1 VGQRLS
7 VLCLEDDPADA
18 ELMAAT
24 LTHDGLDT
32 EFTRVES
39 EMDFCNALVTGD
51 WDVILADYALPA
63 FNGLAALVI
72 SKDICPDIPFIL
84 VSGTLG
90 EEPAIEALTQGAT
103 DYVLKH
109 KLARLAPA
117 VRRALSESAERKER
131 RQAEA
136 SAQVLHEENRYLARA
151 LLAIQE
157 EERRH
162 LARELHDEIG
172 QCLTAI
178 QVHTEMIRR
187 RVDGADEDILASVD
201 AVHNIT
207 AGIYETV
214 HAVLQRLRPAALDN
228 LGLVEALEDT
238 VSAWQERDTGIAI
251 DFQHQGRLSDFGE
264 QINITLFRII
274 QECLT
279 NTANHSDASRVEIR
293 LEGPDSGGGASD
305 EQDPS
310 VTLVVRDD
318 GRGLEEAPQRLGFG
332 LIGMRERVE
341 ALSGSF
347 DLHGPGGAGV
357 TVSVRLPLEPSAG

>member
-1 VGQRLS
+1 MDEALRI
-7 VLCLEDDPADA
+7 LCLEDDPADA
-18 ELMAAT
+18 ELMAAA
-24 LTHDGLDT
+24 LARDGLETD
-32 EFTRVES
+32 FTRVES
-39 EMDFCNALVTGD
+39 EVDFRSALERGG
-51 WDVILADYALPA
+51 WDFILADYSLPA
-63 FNGLAALVI
+63 FDGLAALEI
-72 SKDICPDIPFIL
+72 AKAAFPDLPFIL

-109 KLARLAPA
+109 KFARLAPA
-117 VRRALSESAERKER
+117 VRRALSESAEREER
-131 RQAEA
+131 RQAEQA
-136 SAQVLHEENRYLARA
+136 ARVLLEENRHLARA

-187 RVDGADEDILASVD
+187 RVDTGDSEILASVD
-201 AVHNIT
+201 AVHTIT
-207 AGIYETV
+207 SGIYDTV
-214 HAVLQRLRPAALDN
+214 HAVLQRLRPAALDS

-238 VSAWQERDTGIAI
+238 ISAWRERETATTV
-251 DFQHQGRLSDFGE
+251 DFQHQGQLNGFSE
-264 QINITLFRII
+264 QINITLYRII

-279 NTANHSDASRVEIR
+279 NTANHAEASRVEIV
-293 LEGPDSGGGASD
+293 LAGPDGGGDSAG
-305 EQDPS
+305 EQRR

-318 GRGLEEAPQRLGFG
+318 GRGLARESHRPGFG

-341 ALSGSF
+341 ALSGRF
-347 DLHGPGGAGV
+347 QLDGACGRGV
-357 TVSVRLPLEPSAG
+357 TVTVSLPLGSGRD

>member
-1 VGQRLS
+1 MGQRLR

-24 LTHDGLDT
+24 LTHDGL
-32 EFTRVES
+32 EAAFTRVES
-39 EMDFCNALVTGD
+39 EAEFRSALATGD

-63 FNGLAALVI
+63 FDGLAALEI
-72 SKDICPDIPFIL
+72 SKATCPHIPFIL

-136 SAQVLHEENRYLARA
+136 SAGVLLEENRRLARA

-187 RVDGADEDILASVD
+187 RVDGADEEILASVD

-228 LGLVEALEDT
+228 LGLVDALEDT
-238 VSAWQERDTGIAI
+238 VSAWQERDTGVAI
-251 DFQHQGRLSDFGE
+251 DFRHQGRLSGLGE

-279 NTANHSDASRVEIR
+279 NTANHADASRVEIR
-293 LEGPDSGGGASD
+293 LEGPGGAMHGSD
-305 EQDPS
+305 EQEPS

-318 GRGLEEAPQRLGFG
+318 GRGLEEDPQRLGYG

-341 ALSGSF
+341 ALAGSF
-347 DLHGPGGAGV
+347 ELHGPGGGGV
-357 TVSVRLPLEPSAG
+357 TVSVRLPLEPGAG

>member
-1 VGQRLS
+1 MGEPLR

-18 ELMAAT
+18 ELMAAV
-24 LTHDGLDT
+24 LIQDGFDA
-32 EFTRVES
+32 EFARVES
-39 EMDFCNALVTGD
+39 EADFCNALATGT

-63 FNGLAALVI
+63 FDGLAALEI
-72 SKDICPDIPFIL
+72 SKATCPDIPFIL

-109 KLARLAPA
+109 KFTRLAPA
-117 VRRALSESAERKER
+117 VRRALSESAERQER

-136 SAQVLHEENRYLARA
+136 SARVLLEENRRLARA

-187 RVDGADEDILASVD
+187 RVNCDDEDIAASID
-201 AVHNIT
+201 AVHSIT

-214 HAVLQRLRPAALDN
+214 HTVLQRLRPAALDN

-238 VSAWQERDTGIAI
+238 VNAWQERETGILV
-251 DFQHQGRLSDFGE
+251 DFRHQGRLSGFGE
-264 QINITLFRII
+264 QINITLYRII

-279 NTANHSDASRVEIR
+279 NTANHAGASRIEIK
-293 LEGPDSGGGASD
+293 LLGPNGASG
-305 EQDPS
+305 EGAGESSS
-310 VTLVVRDD
+310 VTLMVRDD
-318 GRGLEEAPQRLGFG
+318 GCGLAEESHRRGFG

-341 ALSGSF
+341 ALAGRF
-347 DLHGPGGAGV
+347 DLHGPAGEGV
-357 TVSVRLPLEPSAG
+357 TVSVCLPLEPGAG

>member
-1 VGQRLS
+1 MGESLR

-18 ELMAAT
+18 ELMAAA
-24 LTHDGLDT
+24 LAQDGL
-32 EFTRVES
+32 EAELTRVES
-39 EMDFCNALVTGD
+39 ESDFRSALDRGG
-51 WDVILADYALPA
+51 WDFILADYSLPA
-63 FNGLAALVI
+63 FDGLAALEI
-72 SKDICPDIPFIL
+72 SKASYPHLPFIL

-109 KLARLAPA
+109 KFARLAPA
-117 VRRALSESAERKER
+117 VRRALSEAAEREER
-131 RQAEA
+131 RLAEQAA
-136 SAQVLHEENRYLARA
+136 RVLLEENRHLARA

-187 RVDGADEDILASVD
+187 RAGTGDKDILASVD
-201 AVHNIT
+201 AVHTIT
-207 AGIYETV
+207 SGIYDTV
-214 HAVLQRLRPAALDN
+214 HAVLQRLRPAALDS

-238 VSAWQERDTGIAI
+238 ISAWRERESGTTV
-251 DFQHQGRLSDFGE
+251 DFQPRGRLSGFSE
-264 QINITLFRII
+264 QVNITLYRII

-279 NTANHSDASRVEIR
+279 NTANHADASRVEIA
-293 LEGPDSGGGASD
+293 LSGPDEAADSTG
-305 EQDPS
+305 EQQRC
-310 VTLVVRDD
+310 VRLVVRDD
-318 GRGLEEAPQRLGFG
+318 GRGLAQESHRPGFG

-341 ALSGSF
+341 ALSGRF
-347 DLHGPGGAGV
+347 ELDGAFGQGV
-357 TVSVRLPLEPSAG
+357 TVTVSLPLEPGSG